1 MKAAIFDMDGTLI
14 DSMPYWRKHMREY
27 LGEYNLEATQD
38 DIERLI
44 NQAGSFKFI
53 FDRIKVLDS
62 KLTWEDMVKNYHGR
76 MQKEYQENIILK
88 PFALDYLQKL
98 RSEKIPTCIATA
110 TPRELFSPL
119 IERLDLEKYFDFFI
133 TVPEIGKRKSE
144 PDIYLYCAKQFDLK
158 VDDCVVF
165 EDTIQAITTA
175 YNAGFSTIGV
185 ADEASSWAEP
195 LIRQKSSR
203 FITSY
208 EELL

>member
-53 FDRIKVLDS
+53 FERIKVLDP

-133 TVPEIGKRKSE
+133 TVP
-144 PDIYLYCAKQFDLK
+144 
-158 VDDCVVF
+158 
-165 EDTIQAITTA
+165 
-175 YNAGFSTIGV
+175 
-185 ADEASSWAEP
+185 
-195 LIRQKSSR
+195 
-203 FITSY
+203 
-208 EELL
+208 